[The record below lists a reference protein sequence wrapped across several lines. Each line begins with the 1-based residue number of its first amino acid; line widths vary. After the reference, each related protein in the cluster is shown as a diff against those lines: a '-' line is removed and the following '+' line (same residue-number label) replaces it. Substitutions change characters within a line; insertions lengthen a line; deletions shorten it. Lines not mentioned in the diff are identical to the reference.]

1 MSNIKEKTQKTKSE
15 KVLFIIGIVL
25 LVIMVPILIL
35 DAVLLIKGAV
45 NDDEVPSV
53 FGVKPLVIMSDSMEL
68 NDDPELA
75 QDIARGESYLD
86 NPDFIWD
93 NSDPIYYHDLIFVK
107 DSDIEDYLL
116 KYELTTTNT
125 AEQNQQILKTVN
137 DEIVGRTIAFKYP
150 EPDGSWSVVVHR
162 IAMVEWVGKEGES
175 LTPTKSGWSLRTYG
189 IHNETVDNW
198 TVDPGVIQGEWHG
211 SRIGGIGAFVDFL
224 SHWYGIVIFVGVPV
238 VAVVAYDIIT
248 SKLHAQKQAN
258 AKNAELEAELAKL
271 KAEKEALEEARKE
284 QEQTEE

>member
-1 MSNIKEKTQKTKSE
+1 MSEVKQKTQKTKSE

-35 DAVLLIKGAV
+35 DGVLLIKGAV
-45 NDDEVPSV
+45 NPDSVPSI
-53 FGVKPLVIMSDSMEL
+53 FGVKPLVIVSESMEP
-68 NDDPELA
+68 NANPNLA
-75 QDIARGESYLD
+75 QDIARGEAYLD
-86 NPDFIWD
+86 NPNFVWD
-93 NSDPIYYHDLIFVK
+93 NSNPIYMHDLVFIK
-107 DSDIEDYLL
+107 DSDIEDILL
-116 KYELTTTNT
+116 EYELTSDQSDT
-125 AEQNQQILKTVN
+125 EKNQIISTVN
-137 DEIVGRTIAFKYP
+137 EKIVGRTIAFKYP
-150 EPDGSWSVVVHR
+150 EPDGTWSVVVHR

-189 IHNETVDNW
+189 IHNDTVDNW
-198 TVDPGVIQGEWHG
+198 TVDPEVIEGEWKG

-238 VAVVAYDIIT
+238 VAVVAYDIIS
-248 SKLHAQKQAN
+248 SKLQAQKKAD
-258 AKNAELEAELAKL
+258 AKNAELQAELAKL